1 MAQIDNLRNG
11 IIEKILAISNK
22 DYLKALYQ
30 LVDNSMLE
38 NNNVCLTDEQ
48 VLMLK
53 LSDKDINNGRLI
65 SQNELDKQDLKWLKG
80 GSDPKVVERIK
91 KSDFCF

>member
-30 LVDNSMLE
+30 LEDNSMLE

-80 GSDPKVVERIK
+80 L
-91 KSDFCF
+91 

>member
-30 LVDNSMLE
+30 LVDNSKLE

-80 GSDPKVVERIK
+80 L
-91 KSDFCF
+91 